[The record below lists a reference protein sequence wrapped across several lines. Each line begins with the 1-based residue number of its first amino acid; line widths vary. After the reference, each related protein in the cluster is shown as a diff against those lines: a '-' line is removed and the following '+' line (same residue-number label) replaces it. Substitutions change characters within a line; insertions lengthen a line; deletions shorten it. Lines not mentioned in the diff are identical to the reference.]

1 MRDVHCT
8 NCARLGKSSNRTSNV
23 SWRRGMNPSAIEIRT
38 ILAQRVEVTE
48 DTLTVHLS
56 DGRTIS
62 APVMWYPRLEHGT
75 LEERNKYEFNGGG
88 LGIHWP
94 DLDEDISVEN
104 LLRGQP
110 SGESQKS
117 LQRWLDSRAARVAG

>member
-1 MRDVHCT
+1 
-8 NCARLGKSSNRTSNV
+8 
-23 SWRRGMNPSAIEIRT
+23 MNPSAIEIRT

-48 DTLTVHLS
+48 DALTVHLS

>member
-1 MRDVHCT
+1 
-8 NCARLGKSSNRTSNV
+8 
-23 SWRRGMNPSAIEIRT
+23 MNPSAIEVRSV
-38 ILAQRVEVTE
+38 LAQKVEVTE
-48 DTLTVHLS
+48 DALTVHLS

-94 DLDEDISVEN
+94 DSVNVAQRDIDPLFAWN
-104 LLRGQP
+104 INT
-110 SGESQKS
+110 
-117 LQRWLDSRAARVAG
+117 